1 MAGRIQE
8 RLWEV
13 ALDQY
18 GYVTSR
24 DARALGIAL
33 VELVKLAARDQLERV
48 GHGIYRFPQLP
59 VEQLGT
65 YMLAALWVGGCGVL
79 SHDTAL
85 EIYELCDVNPA
96 KVYLTTPNRK
106 PRKRGGETYL
116 VFREALG
123 PQDVTRYEGLP
134 IVTPVTAIRQ
144 AIENGL
150 SSRLAADAIRNARSR
165 GLIDVESAEHLSN
178 RLAHR

>member
-1 MAGRIQE
+1 MAGHIQD

-24 DARALGIAL
+24 DARALGIAPI
-33 VELVKLAARDQLERV
+33 ELVKLAARDQLERV

-59 VEQLGT
+59 VEPLGT
-65 YMLAALWVGGCGVL
+65 YMLAALWAGEDGVL

-85 EIYELCDVNPA
+85 DIYELCDVNPA
-96 KVYLTTPNRK
+96 KVYLTTPHRK

-116 VFREALG
+116 VHRENLE
-123 PQDVTRYEGLP
+123 PEDVTRYEGLP
-134 IVTPVTAIRQ
+134 IVTPATAVRQ

-150 SSRLAADAIRNARSR
+150 PSRLATDAIRNARSR
-165 GLIDVESAEHLSN
+165 GLIDAESAALLSDTLE
-178 RLAHR
+178 RR